1 MMSAA
6 PSGRKFRGS
15 SNIVLLLSL
24 NLILLAFFIML
35 NSLAEFEAG
44 RARAVIDSVNRAFNG
59 KLASAER
66 APAHSPTLGAL
77 PEVEA
82 KLNELGSLFEAIIPS
97 ANAKRMRRARA
108 VRIDLPVRAMFG
120 PAGVTLRPG
129 RDDLIQRLGRTLARD
144 SHGGP
149 SFSLEVLLGLS
160 TLGGAPAAMAIRNP
174 RSIEV
179 RRAAVLAQRLI
190 EAGVAPGALSIGLL
204 PQHPGTLRFVVRVQ
218 PDPAGSAPTVSGVE
232 SGT

>member
-59 KLASAER
+59 KLASSER
-66 APAHSPTLGAL
+66 VPAHSPALGVL

-82 KLNELGSLFEAIIPS
+82 KINELGSLFEAIIPS
-97 ANAKRMRRARA
+97 ANAKRIRRARA
-108 VRIDLPVRAMFG
+108 VRFDLPVRAMFG

-129 RDDLIQRLGRTLARD
+129 RDDLMQRLGRSLARD
-144 SHGGP
+144 PHGGL
-149 SFSLEVLLGLS
+149 SYSLEVLLGVGTS
-160 TLGGAPAAMAIRNP
+160 AGGAAATAARDSV
-174 RSIEV
+174 SIEV

-190 EAGVAPGALSIGLL
+190 EAGVAPRALSIGLL

-232 SGT
+232 SGP